1 MHPALHAEH
10 LQFAKNLCNDT
21 ATKYSPVA
29 KSVLYLLLTLSHVCS
44 LRSVAVGCCP
54 SQASHMTLAMQNEK
68 NVSMLARL
76 ALSVREALGANVELD
91 DDGIVPDR
99 YEALRRNA
107 WPLPH

>member
-1 MHPALHAEH
+1 
-10 LQFAKNLCNDT
+10 
-21 ATKYSPVA
+21 
-29 KSVLYLLLTLSHVCS
+29 
-44 LRSVAVGCCP
+44 
-54 SQASHMTLAMQNEK
+54 MTLAMQNEK
-68 NVSMLARL
+68 DVSMLARL